1 MLQRNQRGGAQVR
14 FLGRWVPFLIL
25 IAACSKA
32 EDPPRLSG
40 VLITIDTTNPGAL
53 DFHGKDQGVSPRLK
67 ALAARALVF
76 DNARSV
82 APLTLPP
89 HASMLTG
96 LTPLRHG
103 VRDNGLWALP
113 GEAETLAERASGSG
127 YQTGAFVSA
136 AVLGGIYGLSQGFDV
151 YDEPQGSAFGTDHG
165 HLERDAT
172 AVTRAAQRWIEKR
185 DPDKPFF
192 LWVHYFDPHAPYE
205 PKPKYL
211 AQAGGNAYLGEVAQ
225 MDEQIGYLIDTLAGE
240 VGLDQMVIAMAAD
253 HGESLGRH
261 DEPTHSIF
269 CYDATL
275 RVPLF
280 VRLPG
285 AERGGERSKAM
296 ASVTD
301 VFPTMLA
308 AMDLGSAGSVD
319 GLNLLGQV
327 PEDRGVYVE
336 SYCGYL
342 NYGWSGITG
351 WVDRNGK
358 YLHSSAPEFYAIPTD
373 PGELTNLYE
382 GKAPRWNPYIS
393 SLKRLAQLPRLG
405 REDLASSESTSD
417 TMRALGY
424 AGAASSDA
432 SVPEPLQVDS
442 RPAPAARTTQL
453 QGYYDATILARN
465 GDVPAAITRLQPIA
479 QANPDNVYANDVLAE
494 LLIRERRYGQAR
506 DLLQALLA
514 RGHDRYTVRM
524 RLGTAFEQL
533 GQKTEA
539 KQHYEQALQ
548 QTPGDT
554 GAEEA
559 LQRVR

>member
-1 MLQRNQRGGAQVR
+1 
-14 FLGRWVPFLIL
+14 
-25 IAACSKA
+25 
-32 EDPPRLSG
+32 
-40 VLITIDTTNPGAL
+40 
-53 DFHGKDQGVSPRLK
+53 
-67 ALAARALVF
+67 
-76 DNARSV
+76 SV
-82 APLTLPP
+82 APLTLPS

-103 VRDNGLWALP
+103 VRDNGLWALS
-113 GEAETLAERASGSG
+113 GEAETLAERASGAG

-151 YDEPQGSAFGTDHG
+151 YDEPQGSAFGTGHG
-165 HLERDAT
+165 HLERDAK
-172 AVTRAAQRWIEKR
+172 AVTRAAQRWIENR
-185 DPDKPFF
+185 DTERPFF

-211 AQAGGNAYLGEVAQ
+211 AQAGGDAYLGEVAQ
-225 MDEQIGYLIDTLAGE
+225 MDAEIGHLVDTLAGE
-240 VGLDQMVIAMAAD
+240 VGMENLVVALAAD

-319 GLNLLGQV
+319 GLNLLAGV
-327 PEDRGVYVE
+327 PDDRGVYVE

-351 WVDRNGK
+351 WVDSQGK
-358 YLHSSAPEFYAIPTD
+358 YLHSSEPEFYAFPAD

-405 REDLASSESTSD
+405 REDLASSQSTSE

-432 SVPEPLQVDS
+432 TVPEPLFTDS
-442 RPAPAARTTQL
+442 RPAPATRTAQL
-453 QGYYDATILARN
+453 EGYYDATILARN
-465 GDVPAAITRLQPIA
+465 GDVPAAIRRLQPIA
-479 QANPDNVYANDVLAE
+479 KANPDNVYANDVLGE
-494 LLIRERRYGQAR
+494 LLIRDRRFKEANT
-506 DLLQALLA
+506 LLLALLG
-514 RGHDRYTVRM
+514 RGHDRYSVRM
-524 RLGTAFEQL
+524 RLATSFEQL
-533 GQKTEA
+533 GQTAEA
-539 KQHYEQALQ
+539 IEHYERALKQ
-548 QTPGDT
+548 SPGDS

-559 LQRVR
+559 LQRLR